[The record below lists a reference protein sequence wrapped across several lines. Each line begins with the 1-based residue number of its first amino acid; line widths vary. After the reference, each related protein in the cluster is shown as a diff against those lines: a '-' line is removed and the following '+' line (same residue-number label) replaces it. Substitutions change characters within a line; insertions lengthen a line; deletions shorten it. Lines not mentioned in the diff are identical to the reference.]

1 MSKSEYLGPKLII
14 ALDNI
19 DEQMVME
26 IMEKLKDFS

>member
-14 ALDNI
+14 ALDNVDKQEVI
-19 DEQMVME
+19 E